1 MVAHEVGNDALG
13 QKFENADVTKKA
25 RDIDQQIPGELIALV
40 RVPTQEIEILGG
52 GLDPRQ
58 RHPPLD
64 APLERAVLVEREVM
78 NRHRA
83 QDSDNVRQ
91 EVLHRLQRR
100 RFRRL
105 RHEDLTALARDQRLG
120 DLRGAE
126 HEIDRAGCDSA
137 ARHAV
142 IVGFADVLRDD
153 EAAFRLHRFQ
163 AETAVG
169 AGSGKDHAD
178 GARPVFASQRIQE
191 EVERKPRAVSRLRL
205 RNPQRALVVDRQID
219 ARRNDIDA
227 LAFDRH
233 SLGRL
238 QDRHRRVARKQIDHH
253 AVVARVEMLHDDEGH
268 AVDGRQRVQKL
279 PAGVEASGRSAD
291 GDDRKILRLAGREG
305 LRYPARS
312 LPLDGMIEPSRHY
325 EIFLEERRPGGM
337 SKNS

>member
-1 MVAHEVGNDALG
+1 MVAHEVGNDVLG
-13 QKFENADVTKKA
+13 QKIENGRVAKEA

-52 GLDPRQ
+52 GLDARQ

-64 APLERAVLVEREVM
+64 APLERTVLVEREVV

-153 EAAFRLHRFQ
+153 EAAFRLYRFQ
-163 AETAVG
+163 AETAVR

-178 GARPVFASQRIQE
+178 GARSVFASQRIQE

-233 SLGRL
+233 SVGRL

-291 GDDRKILRLAGREG
+291 RDDRKILRLAGREG

-325 EIFLEERRPGGM
+325 EIFLEERRPGGT
-337 SKNS
+337 SRNS

>member
-1 MVAHEVGNDALG
+1 
-13 QKFENADVTKKA
+13 
-25 RDIDQQIPGELIALV
+25 
-40 RVPTQEIEILGG
+40 
-52 GLDPRQ
+52 
-58 RHPPLD
+58 
-64 APLERAVLVEREVM
+64 M

-126 HEIDRAGCDSA
+126 HEIDRAGCDGA

-163 AETAVG
+163 AETAVR

-178 GARPVFASQRIQE
+178 GARSVFASQRIQE

-233 SLGRL
+233 SLDRL

-312 LPLDGMIEPSRHY
+312 LPLDSMIEPSRHS
-325 EIFLEERRPGGM
+325 EIFLEERRPGGT
-337 SKNS
+337 SRKT